1 MRKHTQRPKK
11 VHSQLISKPTHR
23 SNRMHYYDAYE
34 GSNVSVF
41 FFRRLVNSQRKFLAA
56 VKR

>member
-11 VHSQLISKPTHR
+11 VYSQLISKPTHR

-41 FFRRLVNSQRKFLAA
+41 PSGD
-56 VKR
+56 